1 MLTNVG
7 EDYTYSHS
15 FLVKLIGFISSLCV
29 LVLLLDIAIIISEVK
44 MEFRLNAMEI
54 SLKKVLGYR
63 FYERHKR
70 FISVNL
76 LENIAVVILICIV
89 SLFIS
94 NASVGIA
101 LLVGALLTI
110 IEWQS
115 FSQMLCGLKNKYLK
129 VLERWMFMIII
140 RGLNKAFGEKIIF
153 SNFNLEIPD
162 GSFVVISGDSGS
174 GKSTLLNMIGGI
186 EKPDSGSII
195 IEGLNITRLKNK
207 NSFFA
212 DTVGFLFQNFALLE
226 NKTVKENLS
235 LIKKS
240 SRTKVSLKEAL
251 NRVGLSK
258 EVNKKFISFPV
269 VNNRELL

>member
-1 MLTNVG
+1 MLSVEQLYVNYGEKEILHDVDLQVAQEEIVMIVG
-7 EDYTYSHS
+7 E
-15 FLVKLIGFISSLCV
+15 
-29 LVLLLDIAIIISEVK
+29 
-44 MEFRLNAMEI
+44 
-54 SLKKVLGYR
+54 
-63 FYERHKR
+63 
-70 FISVNL
+70 
-76 LENIAVVILICIV
+76 
-89 SLFIS
+89 
-94 NASVGIA
+94 
-101 LLVGALLTI
+101 
-110 IEWQS
+110 
-115 FSQMLCGLKNKYLK
+115 
-129 VLERWMFMIII
+129 
-140 RGLNKAFGEKIIF
+140 
-153 SNFNLEIPD
+153 
-162 GSFVVISGDSGS
+162 SGS

-258 EVNKKFISFPV
+258 EVNKKVYQLSGGEQQRVALARLMMKKCSV
-269 VNNRELL
+269 VLADEPTGSLDKKNRDIVMRLLHELNEEGKTVIIVTHDQGIIEDEPYVVKI

>member
-1 MLTNVG
+1 
-7 EDYTYSHS
+7 
-15 FLVKLIGFISSLCV
+15 
-29 LVLLLDIAIIISEVK
+29 
-44 MEFRLNAMEI
+44 
-54 SLKKVLGYR
+54 
-63 FYERHKR
+63 
-70 FISVNL
+70 
-76 LENIAVVILICIV
+76 
-89 SLFIS
+89 
-94 NASVGIA
+94 
-101 LLVGALLTI
+101 
-110 IEWQS
+110 
-115 FSQMLCGLKNKYLK
+115 
-129 VLERWMFMIII
+129 MIII

-235 LIKKS
+235 LIK
-240 SRTKVSLKEAL
+240 EAL

-258 EVNKKFISFPV
+258 EVNKKVYQLSGGEQQRVALARLMMKKCSV
-269 VNNRELL
+269 VLADEPTGSLDKKNRDIVMRLLHELNEEGKTVIIVTHDQGIIEDEPYVVKI

>member
-1 MLTNVG
+1 
-7 EDYTYSHS
+7 
-15 FLVKLIGFISSLCV
+15 
-29 LVLLLDIAIIISEVK
+29 
-44 MEFRLNAMEI
+44 
-54 SLKKVLGYR
+54 
-63 FYERHKR
+63 
-70 FISVNL
+70 
-76 LENIAVVILICIV
+76 
-89 SLFIS
+89 
-94 NASVGIA
+94 
-101 LLVGALLTI
+101 
-110 IEWQS
+110 
-115 FSQMLCGLKNKYLK
+115 
-129 VLERWMFMIII
+129 MIII

-226 NKTVKENLS
+226 NKKVKENLS

-258 EVNKKFISFPV
+258 EVNKKVYQLSGGEQQRVALARLMMKKCSV
-269 VNNRELL
+269 VLADEPTGSLDKKNRDIVMRLLHELNEEGKTVIIVTHDQGIIEDEPYVVKI

>member
-1 MLTNVG
+1 
-7 EDYTYSHS
+7 
-15 FLVKLIGFISSLCV
+15 
-29 LVLLLDIAIIISEVK
+29 
-44 MEFRLNAMEI
+44 
-54 SLKKVLGYR
+54 
-63 FYERHKR
+63 
-70 FISVNL
+70 
-76 LENIAVVILICIV
+76 
-89 SLFIS
+89 
-94 NASVGIA
+94 
-101 LLVGALLTI
+101 
-110 IEWQS
+110 
-115 FSQMLCGLKNKYLK
+115 
-129 VLERWMFMIII
+129 MIII

-207 NSFFA
+207 TVFA

>member
-1 MLTNVG
+1 M
-7 EDYTYSHS
+7 
-15 FLVKLIGFISSLCV
+15 
-29 LVLLLDIAIIISEVK
+29 
-44 MEFRLNAMEI
+44 
-54 SLKKVLGYR
+54 
-63 FYERHKR
+63 
-70 FISVNL
+70 
-76 LENIAVVILICIV
+76 
-89 SLFIS
+89 
-94 NASVGIA
+94 
-101 LLVGALLTI
+101 
-110 IEWQS
+110 
-115 FSQMLCGLKNKYLK
+115 
-129 VLERWMFMIII
+129 
-140 RGLNKAFGEKIIF
+140 
-153 SNFNLEIPD
+153 EIPD

-258 EVNKKFISFPV
+258 EVNKKVYQLSGGEQQRVALARLMMKKMFCCFG
-269 VNNRELL
+269 R